1 MVMEKTVYSFETMV
15 CISAI
20 LDKWFGLPPARD
32 CYDGEFYSKK
42 LSTTNT
48 SGYNNGRYTFGSLH
62 HNKAVYGDSALVTL
76 LGEESDAEDMH
87 LVEKIENGVYA
98 IESKSVDD
106 YGWKYTFANGVGNR
120 VSARVFFDSLY
131 TIHIKAT
138 CPCDGDPTI
147 CLSLSHA
154 IEESI
159 LSDILEFLPEL
170 DIALIREVMKRS
182 GLSGRHPRIAIE
194 RMIAFGAYRTRL
206 LLDILKHSD
215 ERIRII
221 VKRLSIN
228 CRRDRCDKCGRCNGK
243 LYTLADDALLLSKG
257 RYKVGEDA
265 PPAWENESPLPLDAM
280 EYASCEMFSVI
291 NKDFQRLDVP
301 DIPYLPDIG
310 NKKEVYFPERTERPK
325 ADYEDDNEYRA
336 YDPDGFDPTIDSVG
350 TNSYTKAMLSIILS
364 RTLDNEDTYCISE
377 SAETQFYQTSLLPL
391 IGLAFD
397 PRGHQML
404 SDRKMSCGEAITYVT
419 DSEKI
424 YAKLKDGGYPVK
436 SCINERCKTWKHALR
451 ICDRNHTIFNDIDW
465 ENFPNREPMK
475 CDIKLP
481 RWMERL
487 RIKSKEAMVA
497 IGENMHN
504 CLRAQTESN
513 NLFFHWHNCALELAC
528 GKNPHVVQCYDKF
541 NHTTPDSTKM
551 KDVFTKYVRRHI
563 NLFRKSGR
571 IELYHQMR
579 NVRQALGNIHFNE
592 VEYDMKT
599 CKVYEGQ
606 KRSNNEFQIN
616 IYLVKKKINLRTIFA
631 A

>member
-1 MVMEKTVYSFETMV
+1 MEKTVYSFETMV

-20 LDKWFGLPPARD
+20 LDKWFGLQTARD
-32 CYDGEFYSKK
+32 YYDGECYTKK

-48 SGYNNGRYTFGSLH
+48 SGYNNDRYTFGSLP
-62 HNKAVYGDSALVTL
+62 HNTAVYGDCNLVTL
-76 LGEESDAEDMH
+76 LGEESDAKDMH

-98 IESKSVDD
+98 IESKSADE
-106 YGWKYTFANGVGNR
+106 YGWKYTFANGVGNK

-154 IEESI
+154 IEDSI

-228 CRRDRCDKCGRCNGK
+228 CRRDRCEKCGRCNGK
-243 LYTLADDALLLSKG
+243 LYTFADDALLLSKG
-257 RYKVGEDA
+257 RYKVGEDS
-265 PPAWENESPLPLDAM
+265 PPAWENESHLPLDVM
-280 EYASCEMFSVI
+280 EYASCEMFRVI

-301 DIPYLPDIG
+301 DQPYLPDIG
-310 NKKEVYFPERTERPK
+310 NKKEVYFPERTERPE
-325 ADYEDDNEYRA
+325 AGYEDDNEDRA
-336 YDPDGFDPTIDSVG
+336 YDPDGFDPTIDSGG
-350 TNSYTKAMLSIILS
+350 TNSYTKAMLNIILS
-364 RTLDNEDTYCISE
+364 RTVDDGDTDFISE
-377 SAETQFYQTSLLPL
+377 YVETRFYQTSLLPL

-397 PRGHQML
+397 PRGPKRL

-424 YAKLKDGGYPVK
+424 YEKLKDGGYPVK
-436 SCINERCKTWKHALR
+436 SCIKERCKTWKHAFS
-451 ICDRNHTIFNDIDW
+451 ICDRNHAIFNDIDW
-465 ENFPNREPMK
+465 ENFPNMEPMK
-475 CDIKLP
+475 CEIKLP

-504 CLRAQTESN
+504 CLRARTESS
-513 NLFFHWHNCALELAC
+513 NLFFHWHNCALELAY

-563 NLFRKSGR
+563 NLFLTYR
-571 IELYHQMR
+571 IEHDEKTRYVR
-579 NVRQALGNIHFNE
+579 NALGHVQFNE
-592 VEYDMKT
+592 GENEREMCKCVEAP
-599 CKVYEGQ
+599 
-606 KRSNNEFQIN
+606 KRPKSNFQIN
-616 IYLVKKKINLRTIFA
+616 IYLVKKKINLRTFFA